1 MGRFALYKPP
11 LLAWAAGFSARIAG
25 VSRLALRFPVALAC
39 SLALGLIFLWA
50 AELRSWQAGVCAAA
64 LLASSHLW
72 HVLASLCMTDGLLV
86 AFFIAALYCL
96 YSDPW
101 LESKAGLWG
110 FAAAVAG
117 AILTKSVAGVLPL
130 MVLGLYWLAAPPR
143 YKPAFW
149 RVCLAGALSRGAGVA
164 LVHLP
169 VPGPSP
175 LVLHRAHRSR
185 DPGLWRRRAAA
196 NQRRFPPVLLP
207 LTPGPARPGPGS
219 GSAGRPP
226 GLRQRAVE
234 ALGRSHPAGML
245 GRRGAALGLRLAVSQ
260 RVVSAAAHSHAGDSG
275 DVVTARFPR
284 PRPQW
289 WLLLMAGGVLVWKAM
304 MPATPWGMSFARGT
318 VQPVAPIVSTYCQQE
333 RANELIIVGMDD
345 DLYATVLPLPRLR
358 YALEGAPPAEG
369 PYAMGFAQ
377 MGIVLT
383 APQFNH
389 LDQWTAGLPPAPAR
403 MGPRFRCAHRNPD
416 HGANPG
422 RIRRHSESPPK
433 QRLPVSRSLPQRR
446 AAAPLAPP
454 VRCCPRSF
462 PAALKRS
469 TKATGPTPV
478 VLLDVVVS

>member
-11 LLAWAAGFSARIAG
+11 LLPWAAGFSARIAG
-25 VSRLALRFPVALAC
+25 VSRLALRLPVALAC
-39 SLALGLIFLWA
+39 SLALGLIFLWV

-149 RVCLAGALSRGAGVA
+149 RVCLAGALSAALASPWYIYQFLVHRRWFFTEHIGVEILGYGGAAPPQTSADSHLFFYLSRLVLLDPVLVAAA
-164 LVHLP
+164 LVAIPAFASALWK
-169 VPGPSP
+169 
-175 LVLHRAHRSR
+175 RS
-185 DPGLWRRRAAA
+185 AAA
-196 NQRRFPPVLLP
+196 TLLACWAAVVLLSVFGWQYRNASYLLP
-207 LTPGPARPGPGS
+207 LIPMLAILATSFGP
-219 GSAGRPP
+219 
-226 GLRQRAVE
+226 
-234 ALGRSHPAGML
+234 
-245 GRRGAALGLRLAVSQ
+245 VSQ
-260 RVVSAAAHSHAGDSG
+260 
-275 DVVTARFPR
+275 TK
-284 PRPQW
+284 PQS

-333 RANELIIVGMDD
+333 RANELIIAGMDD

-389 LDQWTAGLPPAPAR
+389 LEQWTPVFRQRLREWGLDSDAPIGTLIMAQTPAEFADIVRAHPNSDFLFPDRYRSAVSPPPSHLLVDAAPDHFLLLSREARKRPAP
-403 MGPRFRCAHRNPD
+403 
-416 HGANPG
+416 
-422 RIRRHSESPPK
+422 
-433 QRLPVSRSLPQRR
+433 LPWS
-446 AAAPLAPP
+446 
-454 VRCCPRSF
+454 CWM
-462 PAALKRS
+462 
-469 TKATGPTPV
+469 
-478 VLLDVVVS
+478 